1 MSDLTCPMCGTAPL
15 GAPCQFAGNWLAAC
29 RICHSEVELRHVTG
43 ADGDAPRFALT
54 ATMKMATLRQAEY
67 YRRRTVF

>member
-1 MSDLTCPMCGTAPL
+1 MSELTCPMCGTEPL
-15 GAPCQFAGNWLAAC
+15 GTPYQFAGNWLAAC
-29 RICHSEVELRHVTG
+29 RTCHSEVELRYLS
-43 ADGDAPRFALT
+43 APDGSAPRFALT

>member
-15 GAPCQFAGNWLAAC
+15 GTPYQFAGNWLAAC
-29 RICHSEVELRHVTG
+29 RSCHSEVELRHVAG
-43 ADGDAPRFALT
+43 YAGGAPRFALT